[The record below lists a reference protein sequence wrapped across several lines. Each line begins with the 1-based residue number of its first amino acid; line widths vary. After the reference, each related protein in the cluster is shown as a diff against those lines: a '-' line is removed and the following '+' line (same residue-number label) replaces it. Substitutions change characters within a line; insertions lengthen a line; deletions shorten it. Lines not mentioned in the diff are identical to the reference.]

1 MNQPI
6 PDQAEK
12 LRQLVAQESSDP
24 PNSGA
29 QGAVLEPP
37 VSTSDSENEIFTPTS
52 TDEIPKIDP
61 NPKIDAPVK
70 PRAKTTDASP
80 KHDTNKQDVKQK
92 DAGHEAKSVKTAQP
106 SKSNTSGTI
115 VIETPKS
122 AQKPIN
128 DLATKNINKQR
139 SSEKIRKK
147 NKNGSA
153 TPQKTIQS
161 KDLLKATQP
170 LNTPDAKTK
179 NEAPPKL
186 KTAPLKPEAKTAS
199 PVARKTIVPA
209 EKVRAKIAKPA
220 VKDNSSVVTSLMETH
235 RFPMNNNTQVI
246 AITGGKGGVGKSN
259 IACNL
264 AIAMSQ
270 MGKKVMVLDADL
282 SLANV
287 DVLLGLTPR
296 LNLSHV
302 ISGEKSMSDITIKG
316 PAGIHIIPGGS
327 GVEELSQLNVQE
339 MNRLFDAFGNLTPPP
354 DILLIDT
361 AAGIHPNVMQFLSAA
376 DKIIVVTTPEPTAY
390 TDAYALIKTLL
401 KHGDDREIGLLINM
415 AQNARE
421 ASEVLR
427 LMLQM
432 CRQFLDLS
440 FNNIGFVPRD
450 PEVLKAVR
458 YQKPFL
464 LRTPNSPASQTI
476 RNIAATIL
484 QIEVSNS
491 NKRGLKRFFSRLFK
505 QAPPKEKAAS

>member
-1 MNQPI
+1 MNQKI

-24 PNSGA
+24 PDSGA
-29 QGAVLEPP
+29 QSVAVMEPP
-37 VSTSDSENEIFTPTS
+37 APTADTDNEIFTPTA
-52 TDEIPKIDP
+52 TDDIPRIDP
-61 NPKIDAPVK
+61 AAKINAP
-70 PRAKTTDASP
+70 AKLGSKITTAASP
-80 KHDTNKQDVKQK
+80 KLNAKQQ
-92 DAGHEAKSVKTAQP
+92 DADNNDKPDKTAQP
-106 SKSNTSGTI
+106 KISKNQNTI

-122 AQKPIN
+122 DPAPIN
-128 DLATKNINKQR
+128 DLTAKNQNQQR
-139 SSEKIRKK
+139 RSAQDKRK

-153 TPQKTIQS
+153 KPQQTVQPQETT
-161 KDLLKATQP
+161 KAAQP
-170 LNTPDAKTK
+170 LNALDAQSKT
-179 NEAPPKL
+179 ESPPKQNA
-186 KTAPLKPEAKTAS
+186 APLKPEVKAAALV
-199 PVARKTIVPA
+199 VAKTIVPA
-209 EKVRAKIAKPA
+209 EKVRAKTVAP
-220 VKDNSSVVTSLMETH
+220 VEKDKSENSSVIASLMETH
-235 RFPMNNNTQVI
+235 RFPMNNDTQVI

-270 MGKKVMVLDADL
+270 MGKNVMVLDADL

-302 ISGEKSMSDITIKG
+302 ISGEKKMSDITIKG

-327 GVEELSQLNVQE
+327 GVEELSQLNIEE
-339 MNRLFDAFGNLTPPP
+339 MNRLFDAFGGFTPPP

-484 QIEVSNS
+484 QIEVNKSD
-491 NKRGLKRFFSRLFK
+491 KRGLKRFFSNLFR
-505 QAPPKEKAAS
+505 QTPPKEKVV

>member
-24 PNSGA
+24 TNSGA
-29 QGAVLEPP
+29 QGAAVLEPP
-37 VSTSDSENEIFTPTS
+37 ASAPDPENEIFTPTS
-52 TDEIPKIDP
+52 TDDIPKIDP
-61 NPKIDAPVK
+61 GSKIDTPAKPVSK
-70 PRAKTTDASP
+70 SATDASP
-80 KHDTNKQDVKQK
+80 KLDAKKQDADNEVKP
-92 DAGHEAKSVKTAQP
+92 EKTAQ
-106 SKSNTSGTI
+106 SEKAGTSGTI

-122 AQKPIN
+122 DQKRIN
-128 DLATKNINKQR
+128 DLTKNSINKQR
-139 SSEKIRKK
+139 KSEKSRKK

-153 TPQKTIQS
+153 KPQKTVQTQEPT
-161 KDLLKATQP
+161 KTKQP

-179 NEAPPKL
+179 TESPPKQ
-186 KTAPLKPEAKTAS
+186 KAAPLKPEAKT
-199 PVARKTIVPA
+199 KTTAKVETVVPD
-209 EKVRAKIAKPA
+209 EKVKAKTVDPVKEEPSA
-220 VKDNSSVVTSLMETH
+220 VITSLMDNR
-235 RFPMNNNTQVI
+235 RFPMNNDTQVI

-259 IACNL
+259 ITCNL

-270 MGKKVMVLDADL
+270 MGKNVMVLDADL

-296 LNLSHV
+296 LNLAHV
-302 ISGEKSMSDITIKG
+302 INGEKKMSDITIEG

-327 GVEELSQLNVQE
+327 GVEELSQLNMQE
-339 MNRLFDAFGNLTPPP
+339 MNRLFDAFGGLTPPP

-464 LRTPNSPASQTI
+464 IRTPKSPASQTI

-491 NKRGLKRFFSRLFK
+491 NKKGLKRFFSRLFK
-505 QAPPKEKAAS
+505 HAPPKEAAS